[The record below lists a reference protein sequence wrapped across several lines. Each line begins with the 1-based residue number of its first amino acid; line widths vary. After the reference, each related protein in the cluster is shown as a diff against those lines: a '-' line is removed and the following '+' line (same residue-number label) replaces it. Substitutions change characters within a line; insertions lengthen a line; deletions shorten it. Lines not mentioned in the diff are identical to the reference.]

1 MEKIF
6 NQSLNKFIYRLFI
19 CFMLLFIVC
28 IFDKYEYI
36 NIKEY
41 QEKMNGN
48 IKILNVVNV
57 INGKLNLIDLGSG
70 EEIAVSKEY
79 NNIIVTNELTK
90 IDTNEYI
97 GIKNYNAGVVIK
109 IEKDSSYNK
118 DNTYN
123 IYIESIDGNIYKYSN
138 LDTVNTHIYKYI
150 KTNDIIGSSSDY
162 YYINK
167 VSE

>member
-79 NNIIVTNELTK
+79 NNILVTDELTK
-90 IDTNEYI
+90 ID
-97 GIKNYNAGVVIK
+97 
-109 IEKDSSYNK
+109 
-118 DNTYN
+118 
-123 IYIESIDGNIYKYSN
+123 
-138 LDTVNTHIYKYI
+138 
-150 KTNDIIGSSSDY
+150 
-162 YYINK
+162 
-167 VSE
+167 SEMIMKHY